1 MVRLLNGSFE
11 HLHVYVAP
19 HVDDANINMN
29 GSFPSASNEYDST
42 KDLMRFVE
50 YIYIACDGKMI
61 IDERK
66 RKDAILLL
74 GHLVWEVPYLFN
86 IGTT

>member
-50 YIYIACDGKMI
+50 YIYI
-61 IDERK
+61 
-66 RKDAILLL
+66 
-74 GHLVWEVPYLFN
+74 
-86 IGTT
+86 

>member
-19 HVDDANINMN
+19 HVDDANIEMN

-42 KDLMRFVE
+42 KDLVRFVE
-50 YIYIACDGKMI
+50 YIYI
-61 IDERK
+61 
-66 RKDAILLL
+66 
-74 GHLVWEVPYLFN
+74 
-86 IGTT
+86 

>member
-1 MVRLLNGSFE
+1 MESVE
-11 HLHVYVAP
+11 HLHVLYVAP
-19 HVDDANINMN
+19 HVDDANIDMKV
-29 GSFPSASNEYDST
+29 SFPSASNEYDST

-50 YIYIACDGKMI
+50 YMACDGKMI

-74 GHLVWEVPYLFN
+74 GHIVWGGAISL
-86 IGTT
+86 

>member
-1 MVRLLNGSFE
+1 
-11 HLHVYVAP
+11 
-19 HVDDANINMN
+19 MN
-29 GSFPSASNEYDST
+29 VSFPSASNEYDST

-50 YIYIACDGKMI
+50 YMACDGKMI

-74 GHLVWEVPYLFN
+74 GHFVWGGAISL
-86 IGTT
+86 